1 MNNLD
6 KTRKLVSHNANS
18 RNRRKVLNGFK
29 GEGTPSGWIKT
40 TSYGS
45 YKHEPTLD
53 EIRHSNKI
61 KKFYAA
67 NLGSKHAGSKRTINR
82 Y

>member
-6 KTRKLVSHNANS
+6 KTYKSVSYNANS

-29 GEGTPSGWIKT
+29 GEGTPSGWVKT
-40 TSYGS
+40 TPYGN

>member
-1 MNNLD
+1 MDNLT
-6 KTRKLVSHNANS
+6 KTYKSVSHNANS

-29 GEGTPSGWIKT
+29 GEGTPSGWVKT
-40 TSYGS
+40 TPYGS

-53 EIRHSNKI
+53 EIRHSNKV

-67 NLGSKHAGSKRTINR
+67 NLGSRHPGSKRTINR